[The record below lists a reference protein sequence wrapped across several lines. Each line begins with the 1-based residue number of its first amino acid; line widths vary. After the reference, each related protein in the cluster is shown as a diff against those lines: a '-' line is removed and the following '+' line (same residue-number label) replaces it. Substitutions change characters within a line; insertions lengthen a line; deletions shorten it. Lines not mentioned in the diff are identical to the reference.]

1 MTDSKKTEP
10 VDNFPY
16 LVYTD
21 EADRTYDG
29 NGGGS
34 GAGSIIIDS
43 TINDDETITLEITTS
58 ELVELLDNGAI
69 CFTKCIYPDGED
81 DTITI
86 CGMIAGYQYMT
97 ATSEWT
103 FTAIPFGNPFISES
117 LSDKP
122 TA

>member
-21 EADRTYDG
+21 EAGRTYDG
-29 NGGGS
+29 NGGGGTS
-34 GAGSIIIDS
+34 SIIIDS
-43 TINDDETITLEITTS
+43 TVNEDETITLEITTS

-69 CFTKCIYPDGED
+69 CFVKSIYPDGGD
-81 DTITI
+81 DTITV
-86 CGMIAGYQYMT
+86 CGLLCGYQYMT